1 MWARIED
8 GEIVQTI
15 SSPKSIVVNHV
26 HHPKAIFGSSW
37 TNEERKAIG
46 IVPYEYPGSHGD
58 SRFYN
63 NSESSPVV
71 GSDKVVITKSKSA
84 RSVSDVKKDL
94 KKEVNRILKGCLDR
108 TDWVVV
114 RKAETGKDAPADI
127 AKWRTD
133 LREKAAALETSI
145 DSKSDI
151 AGLEAIAAFTQEM
164 ADAGKT
170 ASEFDDWPKDPRSS
184 S

>member
-8 GEIVQTI
+8 GKIVQTI
-15 SSPKSIVVNHV
+15 SSPKSVIVNNIHYQ
-26 HHPKAIFGSSW
+26 AAMFGSAW

-46 IVPYEYPGSHGD
+46 IIPFEYSGSHGD

-94 KKEVNRILKGCLDR
+94 KEQVNRILKGCLDQ

-127 AKWRTD
+127 AKWRSD
-133 LREKAAALETSI
+133 LRTKAAALESSI
-145 DSKSDI
+145 DSKSSVSDLQ
-151 AGLEAIAAFTQEM
+151 ALTVSQSEGAAP
-164 ADAGKT
+164 
-170 ASEFDDWPKDPRSS
+170 EFDDWPQLSS
-184 S
+184 

>member
-8 GEIVQTI
+8 GKIVQTI
-15 SSPKSIVVNHV
+15 SSPKSVIVNNIHY
-26 HHPKAIFGSSW
+26 PAAIFGSAW

-46 IVPYEYPGSHGD
+46 IIPFEYSGSHGD
-58 SRFYN
+58 DRFYT
-63 NSESSPVV
+63 NSESTPVV

-94 KKEVNRILKGCLDR
+94 KEQVNRILKGYLDQ

-114 RKAETGKDAPADI
+114 RKAETGKDAPADV

-133 LREKAAALETSI
+133 LREKADALETSI
-145 DSKSDI
+145 DSKSNI
-151 AGLEAIAAFTQEM
+151 AGLETITAFTQEM
-164 ADAGKT
+164 ANAGKT
-170 ASEFDDWPKDPRSS
+170 ASVFDDWPQLSS
-184 S
+184 

>member
-1 MWARIED
+1 M
-8 GEIVQTI
+8 
-15 SSPKSIVVNHV
+15 
-26 HHPKAIFGSSW
+26 
-37 TNEERKAIG
+37 
-46 IVPYEYPGSHGD
+46 
-58 SRFYN
+58 
-63 NSESSPVV
+63 V

-145 DSKSDI
+145 DSKSNI
-151 AGLEAIAAFTQEM
+151 AGLETITAFTQEM
-164 ADAGKT
+164 ANAGKT
-170 ASEFDDWPKDPRSS
+170 ASEFDDWPQLSS
-184 S
+184 